1 MRYNIAFKF
10 LAVALCALML
20 LAALAGGFGI
30 LALLE
35 GGLFDKTVAEL
46 REEKI
51 QNSGLGFAGQVA
63 AHYADSRLGLWPEEL
78 EEPDWLYG
86 VWGDYGDWFSGVFNP
101 EKAAYTLKDA
111 EGNVLEQAGA
121 QTLTDPAV
129 FTFPVSGSYKYVL
142 SVEPKQEPEET
153 AGAPEYFPEDGALVY
168 EVTFSFR
175 SELAGDGSIGTS
187 GVGDPIGVLTHNE
200 AGVLFLR
207 MESFVGANLPED
219 SVITSLELL
228 GENGAVL
235 YRAED
240 RAGVG
245 EFVSSDEMTDV
256 FRIGPTAEEGQ
267 TQPAAVETTPDS
279 TIPAETEPEVVTE
292 GTVPSETTVPF
303 ETPVVPVF
311 TEERVRTAEYWD
323 EDAQQTMVVTYR
335 YARMPNYTMELR
347 VAPGGYRYDETYPM
361 LELLQNN
368 RNVLFVAVGA
378 GLLLF
383 AMLAVYLC
391 CAAGRKPGTDVVRAG
406 GLNRVPLDLYAF
418 LVILGV
424 GCIGVVFVEE
434 ADYLLELERTLALS
448 IVGYGGFSCALMIVG
463 FCFAF
468 AAQVKT
474 PEYFWWRNSL
484 CGRVFSLFIL
494 ACRWC
499 WKQWLRVWHW
509 LPKAMRWVWNLAA
522 RIFRACWKLVLW
534 TWNLVMGILG
544 TVWGFVARCGKACGR
559 WIGRMYGML
568 PLVWQWLVAIPLLFF
583 LLLINIGSA
592 SPAGILLRMGI
603 VLLATVYLASAF
615 GTLLAGARR
624 MCDGDLGTK
633 VDDKMLVGCFREFAD
648 SLNGLSDAA
657 LVAAREQLKS
667 ERMRTELITNVSHD
681 IKTPLTSII
690 NYVDLL
696 QYPHTPEQEK
706 EYLAVL
712 SRQSARMKK
721 LIDDLMEMSKA
732 ASGSL
737 PVEITQVDAGE
748 AINQALGEF
757 ADKLAAADLTPV
769 FRQPEEPI
777 LMMADGR
784 LAWRAMSNLLSN
796 AVKYALPGTRLYI
809 DLSRAG
815 SSVMISMKNISRE
828 QLNVSADELMER
840 FVRGDTSRNTEGSG
854 LGLNIAKSLMELQK
868 GQLQLLVDGDLFK
881 ATLIFPGV

>member
-1 MRYNIAFKF
+1 MKNHIAFKF
-10 LAVALCALML
+10 LAVLLASLFLLSAAVSAAGIIA
-20 LAALAGGFGI
+20 LAALDLDSGQTVEQRFEEEMEHRWSSSADDIARRYASLTLGNAPERLVDNWYGRWYNNYPGI
-30 LALLE
+30 QGYRLEDADGNLLE
-35 GGLFDKTVAEL
+35 SEGTPEDGTACTYTVVTEYM
-46 REEKI
+46 
-51 QNSGLGFAGQVA
+51 QVTGAGPE
-63 AHYADSRLGLWPEEL
+63 DSTE
-78 EEPDWLYG
+78 
-86 VWGDYGDWFSGVFNP
+86 
-101 EKAAYTLKDA
+101 A
-111 EGNVLEQAGA
+111 
-121 QTLTDPAV
+121 
-129 FTFPVSGSYKYVL
+129 
-142 SVEPKQEPEET
+142 PEET
-153 AGAPEYFPEDGALVY
+153 LPETSPDGQVRTEETVPTETAAEEDAPDTAPETGTDEATIPPE
-168 EVTFSFR
+168 
-175 SELAGDGSIGTS
+175 
-187 GVGDPIGVLTHNE
+187 E
-200 AGVLFLR
+200 A
-207 MESFVGANLPED
+207 LPEQMD
-219 SVITSLELL
+219 
-228 GENGAVL
+228 
-235 YRAED
+235 D
-240 RAGVG
+240 
-245 EFVSSDEMTDV
+245 
-256 FRIGPTAEEGQ
+256 
-267 TQPAAVETTPDS
+267 AVEATAIT
-279 TIPAETEPEVVTE
+279 ETEPV
-292 GTVPSETTVPF
+292 
-303 ETPVVPVF
+303 
-311 TEERVRTAEYWD
+311 WD
-323 EDAQQTMVVTYR
+323 EADDNIYYYPDDNGERQSLHYTWEQTPEYRVTVYVSR
-335 YARMPNYTMELR
+335 EYADM
-347 VAPGGYRYDETYPM
+347 
-361 LELLQNN
+361 N
-368 RNVLFVAVGA
+368 RNPAWQLVGLVYTWRTQLMV
-378 GLLLF
+378 GLGVSLLVF
-383 AMLAVYLC
+383 ALLAVYLC

-406 GLNRVPLDLYAF
+406 GLNRIPLDLYAF
-418 LVILGV
+418 LVVLGV

-448 IVGYGGFSCALMIVG
+448 IVGYGGYCCALMIVG

-509 LPKAMRWVWNLAA
+509 LPKAVRWVWNLAA

-544 TVWGFVARCGKACGR
+544 TVWGFVARWGKACGR

>member
-1 MRYNIAFKF
+1 MKNHIAFKF
-10 LAVALCALML
+10 LAVLLASLFLLSAAVSAAGIIA
-20 LAALAGGFGI
+20 LAALDLDPGQTVEQRFEEEMEHRWSSSADDIARRYASLTLGNAPERLVDNWYGRWYNNYPGI
-30 LALLE
+30 QGYRLEDADGNLLE
-35 GGLFDKTVAEL
+35 SEGTPEDGTACTYTVVTEYM
-46 REEKI
+46 
-51 QNSGLGFAGQVA
+51 QVTGAGPE
-63 AHYADSRLGLWPEEL
+63 DSTE
-78 EEPDWLYG
+78 
-86 VWGDYGDWFSGVFNP
+86 
-101 EKAAYTLKDA
+101 A
-111 EGNVLEQAGA
+111 
-121 QTLTDPAV
+121 
-129 FTFPVSGSYKYVL
+129 
-142 SVEPKQEPEET
+142 PEET
-153 AGAPEYFPEDGALVY
+153 LPETSPDGQVRTEETVPTETAAEEDAPDTAPETGTDEATIPPEEALPEQMDDAVEATAITETEPVWDEADDNIYYYPDDNGERQALHYTWEQAPEYRVTVYVSREYADMNRNPAWQLVGLVY
-168 EVTFSFR
+168 TWRTQLMVG
-175 SELAGDGSIGTS
+175 LGVSI
-187 GVGDPIGVLTHNE
+187 
-200 AGVLFLR
+200 
-207 MESFVGANLPED
+207 
-219 SVITSLELL
+219 
-228 GENGAVL
+228 
-235 YRAED
+235 
-240 RAGVG
+240 
-245 EFVSSDEMTDV
+245 
-256 FRIGPTAEEGQ
+256 
-267 TQPAAVETTPDS
+267 
-279 TIPAETEPEVVTE
+279 
-292 GTVPSETTVPF
+292 
-303 ETPVVPVF
+303 
-311 TEERVRTAEYWD
+311 
-323 EDAQQTMVVTYR
+323 
-335 YARMPNYTMELR
+335 
-347 VAPGGYRYDETYPM
+347 
-361 LELLQNN
+361 
-368 RNVLFVAVGA
+368 
-378 GLLLF
+378 LLF
-383 AMLAVYLC
+383 ALLAVYLC

-434 ADYLLELERTLALS
+434 ADYLLELERTLALT
-448 IVGYGGFSCALMIVG
+448 IVGYGGYCCALMIVG

-484 CGRVFSLFIL
+484 CGRFFSLFIL

-509 LPKAMRWVWNLAA
+509 LPKAVRWVWNLAA

-544 TVWGFVARCGKACGR
+544 TVWGFVARWGKACGR

-624 MCDGDLGTK
+624 MCDGDMGTK

>member
-1 MRYNIAFKF
+1 MKNHIAFKF
-10 LAVALCALML
+10 LAVLLASLFLLSAAVSAAGIIA
-20 LAALAGGFGI
+20 LAALDLDPGQTVEQRFEEEMEHRWSSSADDIARRYASLTLGNAPERLVDNWYGRWYNNYPGI
-30 LALLE
+30 QGYRLEDADGNLLE
-35 GGLFDKTVAEL
+35 SEGTPEDGTACTYTVVTEYM
-46 REEKI
+46 
-51 QNSGLGFAGQVA
+51 QVTGAGPE
-63 AHYADSRLGLWPEEL
+63 DSTE
-78 EEPDWLYG
+78 
-86 VWGDYGDWFSGVFNP
+86 
-101 EKAAYTLKDA
+101 A
-111 EGNVLEQAGA
+111 
-121 QTLTDPAV
+121 
-129 FTFPVSGSYKYVL
+129 
-142 SVEPKQEPEET
+142 PEET
-153 AGAPEYFPEDGALVY
+153 LPETSPDGQVRTEETVPTETAAEEDAPDTAPETGTDEATIPPEEALPEQMDDAVEATAITETEPVWDEADDNIYYYPDDNGERQALHYTWEQAPEYRVTVYVSREYADMNRNPAWQLVGLVY
-168 EVTFSFR
+168 TWRTQLMVG
-175 SELAGDGSIGTS
+175 L
-187 GVGDPIGVLTHNE
+187 GV
-200 AGVLFLR
+200 
-207 MESFVGANLPED
+207 
-219 SVITSLELL
+219 SLL
-228 GENGAVL
+228 
-235 YRAED
+235 
-240 RAGVG
+240 
-245 EFVSSDEMTDV
+245 V
-256 FRIGPTAEEGQ
+256 FA
-267 TQPAAVETTPDS
+267 
-279 TIPAETEPEVVTE
+279 
-292 GTVPSETTVPF
+292 
-303 ETPVVPVF
+303 
-311 TEERVRTAEYWD
+311 
-323 EDAQQTMVVTYR
+323 
-335 YARMPNYTMELR
+335 L
-347 VAPGGYRYDETYPM
+347 
-361 LELLQNN
+361 
-368 RNVLFVAVGA
+368 
-378 GLLLF
+378 
-383 AMLAVYLC
+383 LAVYLC

-418 LVILGV
+418 LVVLGV

-434 ADYLLELERTLALS
+434 ADYLLELERTLALT
-448 IVGYGGFSCALMIVG
+448 IVGYGGYCCALMIVG

-484 CGRVFSLFIL
+484 CGRFFSLFIL

-509 LPKAMRWVWNLAA
+509 LPKAVRWVWNLAA

-544 TVWGFVARCGKACGR
+544 TVWGFVARWGKACGR

-615 GTLLAGARR
+615 GTLLAGVRR

>member
-1 MRYNIAFKF
+1 MEHRWSSSADDIARRYASLTLGNAPER
-10 LAVALCALML
+10 LVDNWY
-20 LAALAGGFGI
+20 GRWYNNYPGI
-30 LALLE
+30 QGYRLEDADGNLLE
-35 GGLFDKTVAEL
+35 SEGTPEDGTACTYTVVTEYM
-46 REEKI
+46 
-51 QNSGLGFAGQVA
+51 QVTGAGPE
-63 AHYADSRLGLWPEEL
+63 DSTE
-78 EEPDWLYG
+78 
-86 VWGDYGDWFSGVFNP
+86 
-101 EKAAYTLKDA
+101 A
-111 EGNVLEQAGA
+111 
-121 QTLTDPAV
+121 
-129 FTFPVSGSYKYVL
+129 
-142 SVEPKQEPEET
+142 PEET
-153 AGAPEYFPEDGALVY
+153 LPETSPDGQVRTEETVPTETAAEEDAPDTAPETGTDEATIPPEEALPEQMDDAVEATAITETEPVWDEGDDNIYYYPDDNGERQALHYTWEQAPEYRVTVYVSREYADMNRNPAWQLVGLVY
-168 EVTFSFR
+168 TWRTQLMVG
-175 SELAGDGSIGTS
+175 L
-187 GVGDPIGVLTHNE
+187 GV
-200 AGVLFLR
+200 
-207 MESFVGANLPED
+207 
-219 SVITSLELL
+219 SLL
-228 GENGAVL
+228 
-235 YRAED
+235 
-240 RAGVG
+240 
-245 EFVSSDEMTDV
+245 V
-256 FRIGPTAEEGQ
+256 FA
-267 TQPAAVETTPDS
+267 
-279 TIPAETEPEVVTE
+279 
-292 GTVPSETTVPF
+292 
-303 ETPVVPVF
+303 
-311 TEERVRTAEYWD
+311 
-323 EDAQQTMVVTYR
+323 
-335 YARMPNYTMELR
+335 L
-347 VAPGGYRYDETYPM
+347 
-361 LELLQNN
+361 
-368 RNVLFVAVGA
+368 
-378 GLLLF
+378 
-383 AMLAVYLC
+383 LAVYLC

-406 GLNRVPLDLYAF
+406 GLNRIPLDLYAF
-418 LVILGV
+418 LVVLGV

-434 ADYLLELERTLALS
+434 ADYLLELERTLALT
-448 IVGYGGFSCALMIVG
+448 IVGYGGYCCALMIVG

-484 CGRVFSLFIL
+484 CGRFFSLFIL

-509 LPKAMRWVWNLAA
+509 LPKAVRWVWNLAA

-544 TVWGFVARCGKACGR
+544 TVWGFVARWGKACGR

-624 MCDGDLGTK
+624 MCDGDMGTK

>member
-1 MRYNIAFKF
+1 MKNHIAFKF
-10 LAVALCALML
+10 LAVLLASLLLLGAAVSAAGIIA
-20 LAALAGGFGI
+20 LAALDLDPGQTVEQRFEEEMEHRWCSSADDIARRYASLTLGHAPEQLVDNWFGRWYSNYSGIQGYRLEDAGGN
-30 LALLE
+30 LLE
-35 GGLFDKTVAEL
+35 SGGTSEDGTAYTYTVVAEYM
-46 REEKI
+46 
-51 QNSGLGFAGQVA
+51 QVTGAGPE
-63 AHYADSRLGLWPEEL
+63 DSTEAPDETLPE
-78 EEPDWLYG
+78 
-86 VWGDYGDWFSGVFNP
+86 
-101 EKAAYTLKDA
+101 
-111 EGNVLEQAGA
+111 
-121 QTLTDPAV
+121 
-129 FTFPVSGSYKYVL
+129 TFPDGQIRTEETVPNETAAEEYAQDTVP
-142 SVEPKQEPEET
+142 ETDTDEATIRPEET
-153 AGAPEYFPEDGALVY
+153 LPGQLDDAVEATAITEPETEPVWDEADDNIYYYPDDNGERQALHYTWKQAPEYRVTVYVSREYADMNRNPAWQLMGLVY
-168 EVTFSFR
+168 TWRTQLMVG
-175 SELAGDGSIGTS
+175 L
-187 GVGDPIGVLTHNE
+187 GV
-200 AGVLFLR
+200 
-207 MESFVGANLPED
+207 
-219 SVITSLELL
+219 SLL
-228 GENGAVL
+228 
-235 YRAED
+235 
-240 RAGVG
+240 
-245 EFVSSDEMTDV
+245 
-256 FRIGPTAEEGQ
+256 I
-267 TQPAAVETTPDS
+267 
-279 TIPAETEPEVVTE
+279 
-292 GTVPSETTVPF
+292 
-303 ETPVVPVF
+303 
-311 TEERVRTAEYWD
+311 
-323 EDAQQTMVVTYR
+323 
-335 YARMPNYTMELR
+335 
-347 VAPGGYRYDETYPM
+347 
-361 LELLQNN
+361 
-368 RNVLFVAVGA
+368 
-378 GLLLF
+378 F
-383 AMLAVYLC
+383 ALLAVYLC

-406 GLNRVPLDLYAF
+406 GLNRIPLDLYAF
-418 LVILGV
+418 LAVLGV
-424 GCIGVVFVEE
+424 GCIGVVFVEA
-434 ADYLLELERTLALS
+434 ADDLLRLERTLALS
-448 IVGYGGFSCALMIVG
+448 IVGYGGFSCALLIVG

-484 CGRVFSLFIL
+484 CGRFFSLFIL

-509 LPKAMRWVWNLAA
+509 LPKAVRWVWNLAA

-534 TWNLVMGILG
+534 TWNLIKQVLG
-544 TVWGFVARCGKACGR
+544 KVWDFITRWAKALGR
-559 WIGRMYGML
+559 SLSRMYSML

-603 VLLATVYLASAF
+603 VLLATVYLASSF

-815 SSVMISMKNISRE
+815 SNVMISMKNISRE

>member
-1 MRYNIAFKF
+1 MKNHIAFKF
-10 LAVALCALML
+10 LAVLLASLFLLSAAVSAAGIIA
-20 LAALAGGFGI
+20 LAALDLDPGQTVEQRFEEEMEHRWSSSADDIARRYASLTLGNAPERLVDNWYGRWYNNYPGI
-30 LALLE
+30 QGYRLEDADGNLLE
-35 GGLFDKTVAEL
+35 SEGTPEDGTACTYTVVTEYM
-46 REEKI
+46 
-51 QNSGLGFAGQVA
+51 QVTGAGPE
-63 AHYADSRLGLWPEEL
+63 DSTE
-78 EEPDWLYG
+78 
-86 VWGDYGDWFSGVFNP
+86 
-101 EKAAYTLKDA
+101 A
-111 EGNVLEQAGA
+111 
-121 QTLTDPAV
+121 
-129 FTFPVSGSYKYVL
+129 
-142 SVEPKQEPEET
+142 PEET
-153 AGAPEYFPEDGALVY
+153 
-168 EVTFSFR
+168 
-175 SELAGDGSIGTS
+175 
-187 GVGDPIGVLTHNE
+187 
-200 AGVLFLR
+200 
-207 MESFVGANLPED
+207 LPE
-219 SVITSLELL
+219 TSPDGQARTE
-228 GENGAVL
+228 ETV
-235 YRAED
+235 
-240 RAGVG
+240 
-245 EFVSSDEMTDV
+245 
-256 FRIGPTAEEGQ
+256 PT
-267 TQPAAVETTPDS
+267 ETA
-279 TIPAETEPEVVTE
+279 AETEAAEITYPEEETVSGQTE
-292 GTVPSETTVPF
+292 NAVEATVIPELET
-303 ETPVVPVF
+303 EPV
-311 TEERVRTAEYWD
+311 WD
-323 EDAQQTMVVTYR
+323 EADDNIYYYPDDNGERQALHYTWEQTPEYRVTVFVSPE
-335 YARMPNYTMELR
+335 YAEM
-347 VAPGGYRYDETYPM
+347 
-361 LELLQNN
+361 N
-368 RNVLFVAVGA
+368 RNPVWQLMGLVYTWRTQLMVGL
-378 GLLLF
+378 GVSILLF
-383 AMLAVYLC
+383 ALLAVYLC

-434 ADYLLELERTLALS
+434 ADYLLELERTLALT
-448 IVGYGGFSCALMIVG
+448 IVGYGGYCCALMIVG

-509 LPKAMRWVWNLAA
+509 LPKAVRWVWNLAA

-544 TVWGFVARCGKACGR
+544 TVWGFVARWGKACGR

>member
-1 MRYNIAFKF
+1 MKNHIAFKF
-10 LAVALCALML
+10 LAVL
-20 LAALAGGFGI
+20 LASLFLLSAAVSAAGIIALTAMDLDPGQTVEQRFEEEMERRWSSSADDIARRYASLTLGHAPEQLVDNWFGRWYSNYSGI
-30 LALLE
+30 QGYRLEDADGNLLE
-35 GGLFDKTVAEL
+35 SEGT
-46 REEKI
+46 
-51 QNSGLGFAGQVA
+51 
-63 AHYADSRLGLWPEEL
+63 PE
-78 EEPDWLYG
+78 DG
-86 VWGDYGDWFSGVFNP
+86 T
-101 EKAAYTLKDA
+101 AYTYTVVTA
-111 EGNVLEQAGA
+111 YMQVTGAG
-121 QTLTDPAV
+121 
-129 FTFPVSGSYKYVL
+129 
-142 SVEPKQEPEET
+142 
-153 AGAPEYFPEDGALVY
+153 PEDGAEAPDETLP
-168 EVTFSFR
+168 ETFPDGQVRTEETVPTETAAETGDADAGAETDTDEATIR
-175 SELAGDGSIGTS
+175 SEET
-187 GVGDPIGVLTHNE
+187 
-200 AGVLFLR
+200 
-207 MESFVGANLPED
+207 MPEQMD
-219 SVITSLELL
+219 
-228 GENGAVL
+228 
-235 YRAED
+235 D
-240 RAGVG
+240 
-245 EFVSSDEMTDV
+245 
-256 FRIGPTAEEGQ
+256 
-267 TQPAAVETTPDS
+267 AVEATA
-279 TIPAETEPEVVTE
+279 ITEPEPE
-292 GTVPSETTVPF
+292 
-303 ETPVVPVF
+303 
-311 TEERVRTAEYWD
+311 WD
-323 EDAQQTMVVTYR
+323 EADDNIYYYPDDNGERQALHYTWEQTPEYRVTVYVSR
-335 YARMPNYTMELR
+335 EYADM
-347 VAPGGYRYDETYPM
+347 
-361 LELLQNN
+361 N
-368 RNVLFVAVGA
+368 RNPVWQLMGLVYTWRTQLMVGL
-378 GLLLF
+378 GVSLLVF
-383 AMLAVYLC
+383 ALLAVYLC

-406 GLNRVPLDLYAF
+406 GLNRMPLDLYAF
-418 LVILGV
+418 LVVLGV
-424 GCIGVVFVEE
+424 GCIGVVFAE
-434 ADYLLELERTLALS
+434 AADDLLRLERTLALS

-509 LPKAMRWVWNLAA
+509 LPKAVRWVWNLAA

-534 TWNLVMGILG
+534 TWNLIKQVLG
-544 TVWGFVARCGKACGR
+544 KVWDFITRWAKALGR
-559 WIGRMYGML
+559 SLSRMYSML

-603 VLLATVYLASAF
+603 VLLATVYLASSF

-648 SLNGLSDAA
+648 SLNGLSDVAV
-657 LVAAREQLKS
+657 VAAREQLKS

-712 SRQSARMKK
+712 SRQSARLKK

-815 SSVMISMKNISRE
+815 NSVMISMKNISRE

>member
-1 MRYNIAFKF
+1 MKNHIAFKF
-10 LAVALCALML
+10 LAVLLASLFLLSAAVSAAGIIA
-20 LAALAGGFGI
+20 LAALDLDPGQTVEQRFEEEMEHRWSSSADDIARRYASLTLGNAPERLVDNWYGRWYNNYPGI
-30 LALLE
+30 QGYRLEDADGNLLE
-35 GGLFDKTVAEL
+35 SEGTPEDGTACTYTVVTEYM
-46 REEKI
+46 
-51 QNSGLGFAGQVA
+51 QVTGAGPE
-63 AHYADSRLGLWPEEL
+63 DSTE
-78 EEPDWLYG
+78 
-86 VWGDYGDWFSGVFNP
+86 
-101 EKAAYTLKDA
+101 A
-111 EGNVLEQAGA
+111 
-121 QTLTDPAV
+121 
-129 FTFPVSGSYKYVL
+129 
-142 SVEPKQEPEET
+142 PEET
-153 AGAPEYFPEDGALVY
+153 LPETSPDGQVRTEETVPTETAAEEDAPDTAPETGTDEATIPPEEALPEQMDDAVEATAITETEPVWDEADDNIYYYPDDNGERQALHYTWEQAPEYRVTVYVSREYADMNRNPAWQLVGLVY
-168 EVTFSFR
+168 TWRTQLMVG
-175 SELAGDGSIGTS
+175 L
-187 GVGDPIGVLTHNE
+187 GV
-200 AGVLFLR
+200 
-207 MESFVGANLPED
+207 
-219 SVITSLELL
+219 SLL
-228 GENGAVL
+228 
-235 YRAED
+235 
-240 RAGVG
+240 
-245 EFVSSDEMTDV
+245 V
-256 FRIGPTAEEGQ
+256 FA
-267 TQPAAVETTPDS
+267 
-279 TIPAETEPEVVTE
+279 
-292 GTVPSETTVPF
+292 
-303 ETPVVPVF
+303 
-311 TEERVRTAEYWD
+311 
-323 EDAQQTMVVTYR
+323 
-335 YARMPNYTMELR
+335 L
-347 VAPGGYRYDETYPM
+347 
-361 LELLQNN
+361 
-368 RNVLFVAVGA
+368 
-378 GLLLF
+378 
-383 AMLAVYLC
+383 LAVYLC

-406 GLNRVPLDLYAF
+406 GLNRIPLDLYAF
-418 LVILGV
+418 LVVLGV

-434 ADYLLELERTLALS
+434 ADYLLELERTLALT
-448 IVGYGGFSCALMIVG
+448 IVGYGGYCCALMIVG

-484 CGRVFSLFIL
+484 CGRFFSLFIL

-509 LPKAMRWVWNLAA
+509 LPKAVRWVWNLAA

-544 TVWGFVARCGKACGR
+544 TVWGFVARWGKACGR

-615 GTLLAGARR
+615 GTLLAGVRR

-868 GQLQLLVDGDLFK
+868 GQLQLLMDGDLFK

>member
-1 MRYNIAFKF
+1 MKNHIAFKF
-10 LAVALCALML
+10 LAVLLASLFLLSAAVSAAGVIA
-20 LAALAGGFGI
+20 LAALDLDPGQTVEQRFEEEMEHRWSSSADDIARRYASLTLGNAPERLVDNWYGRWYNNYPGI
-30 LALLE
+30 QGYRLEDADGNLLE
-35 GGLFDKTVAEL
+35 SEGTPEDGTACTYTVVTEYM
-46 REEKI
+46 
-51 QNSGLGFAGQVA
+51 QVTGAGPE
-63 AHYADSRLGLWPEEL
+63 DSTE
-78 EEPDWLYG
+78 
-86 VWGDYGDWFSGVFNP
+86 
-101 EKAAYTLKDA
+101 A
-111 EGNVLEQAGA
+111 
-121 QTLTDPAV
+121 
-129 FTFPVSGSYKYVL
+129 
-142 SVEPKQEPEET
+142 PEET
-153 AGAPEYFPEDGALVY
+153 LPETSPDGQVRTEETVPTETAAEEDAPDTAPETGTDEATIPPEEALPEQMDDAVEATAITETEPVWDEGDDNIYYYPDDNGERQALHYTWEQAPEYRVTVYVSREYADMNRNPAWQLVGLVY
-168 EVTFSFR
+168 TWRTQLMVG
-175 SELAGDGSIGTS
+175 L
-187 GVGDPIGVLTHNE
+187 GV
-200 AGVLFLR
+200 
-207 MESFVGANLPED
+207 
-219 SVITSLELL
+219 SLL
-228 GENGAVL
+228 
-235 YRAED
+235 
-240 RAGVG
+240 
-245 EFVSSDEMTDV
+245 V
-256 FRIGPTAEEGQ
+256 FA
-267 TQPAAVETTPDS
+267 
-279 TIPAETEPEVVTE
+279 
-292 GTVPSETTVPF
+292 
-303 ETPVVPVF
+303 
-311 TEERVRTAEYWD
+311 
-323 EDAQQTMVVTYR
+323 
-335 YARMPNYTMELR
+335 L
-347 VAPGGYRYDETYPM
+347 
-361 LELLQNN
+361 
-368 RNVLFVAVGA
+368 
-378 GLLLF
+378 
-383 AMLAVYLC
+383 LAVYLC

-434 ADYLLELERTLALS
+434 ADYLLELERTLALT
-448 IVGYGGFSCALMIVG
+448 IVGYGGYCCALMIVG

-509 LPKAMRWVWNLAA
+509 LPKAVRWVWNLAA

-534 TWNLVMGILG
+534 TWNLIKQVLG
-544 TVWGFVARCGKACGR
+544 KVWDFIARWAKALGR
-559 WIGRMYGML
+559 SLSRMYSML

-603 VLLATVYLASAF
+603 VLLATVYLASSF

>member
-1 MRYNIAFKF
+1 MKNHIAFKF
-10 LAVALCALML
+10 LAVLLASLFLLSAAVSAAGIIA
-20 LAALAGGFGI
+20 LAALDLDPGQTVEQRFEEEMEHRWSSSADDIARRYASLTLGNAPERLVDNWYGRWYNNYPGI
-30 LALLE
+30 QGYRLEDADGNLLE
-35 GGLFDKTVAEL
+35 SEGTPEDGTACTYTVVTEYM
-46 REEKI
+46 
-51 QNSGLGFAGQVA
+51 QVTGAGPE
-63 AHYADSRLGLWPEEL
+63 DSTE
-78 EEPDWLYG
+78 
-86 VWGDYGDWFSGVFNP
+86 
-101 EKAAYTLKDA
+101 A
-111 EGNVLEQAGA
+111 
-121 QTLTDPAV
+121 
-129 FTFPVSGSYKYVL
+129 
-142 SVEPKQEPEET
+142 PEET
-153 AGAPEYFPEDGALVY
+153 LPETSPDGQVRTEETVPTETAAEEDAPDTAPETGTDEATIPPEEALPEQMDDAVEATAITETEPVWDEGDDNIYYYPDDNGERQALHYTWEQAPEYRVTVYVSREYADMNRNPAWQLVGLVY
-168 EVTFSFR
+168 TWRTQLMVG
-175 SELAGDGSIGTS
+175 L
-187 GVGDPIGVLTHNE
+187 GV
-200 AGVLFLR
+200 
-207 MESFVGANLPED
+207 
-219 SVITSLELL
+219 SLL
-228 GENGAVL
+228 
-235 YRAED
+235 
-240 RAGVG
+240 
-245 EFVSSDEMTDV
+245 V
-256 FRIGPTAEEGQ
+256 FA
-267 TQPAAVETTPDS
+267 
-279 TIPAETEPEVVTE
+279 
-292 GTVPSETTVPF
+292 
-303 ETPVVPVF
+303 
-311 TEERVRTAEYWD
+311 
-323 EDAQQTMVVTYR
+323 
-335 YARMPNYTMELR
+335 L
-347 VAPGGYRYDETYPM
+347 
-361 LELLQNN
+361 
-368 RNVLFVAVGA
+368 
-378 GLLLF
+378 
-383 AMLAVYLC
+383 LAVYLC

-406 GLNRVPLDLYAF
+406 GLNRIPLDLYAF
-418 LVILGV
+418 LVVLGV

-434 ADYLLELERTLALS
+434 ADYLLELERTLALT
-448 IVGYGGFSCALMIVG
+448 IVGYGGYCCALMIVG

-509 LPKAMRWVWNLAA
+509 LPKAVRWVWNLAA

-544 TVWGFVARCGKACGR
+544 TVWGFVARWGKACGR

-624 MCDGDLGTK
+624 MCDGDMGTK

>member
-1 MRYNIAFKF
+1 MKNHIAFKF
-10 LAVALCALML
+10 LAVLLASLFLLSAAVSAAGIIA
-20 LAALAGGFGI
+20 LAALDLDPGQTVEQRFEEEMEHRWSSSADDIARRYASLTLGNAPERLVDNWYGRWYNNYPGI
-30 LALLE
+30 QGYRLEDADGNLLE
-35 GGLFDKTVAEL
+35 SEGTPEDGTACTYTVVTEYM
-46 REEKI
+46 
-51 QNSGLGFAGQVA
+51 QVTGAGPE
-63 AHYADSRLGLWPEEL
+63 DSTE
-78 EEPDWLYG
+78 
-86 VWGDYGDWFSGVFNP
+86 
-101 EKAAYTLKDA
+101 A
-111 EGNVLEQAGA
+111 
-121 QTLTDPAV
+121 
-129 FTFPVSGSYKYVL
+129 
-142 SVEPKQEPEET
+142 PEET
-153 AGAPEYFPEDGALVY
+153 LPETSPDGQVRTEETVPTETAAEEDAPDTAPETGTDEATIPPEEALPEQMDDAVEATAITETEPVWDEADDNIYYYPDDNGERQALHYTWEQAPEYRVTVYVSREYADMNRNPAWQLVGLVY
-168 EVTFSFR
+168 TWRTQLMVG
-175 SELAGDGSIGTS
+175 LGVSI
-187 GVGDPIGVLTHNE
+187 
-200 AGVLFLR
+200 
-207 MESFVGANLPED
+207 
-219 SVITSLELL
+219 
-228 GENGAVL
+228 
-235 YRAED
+235 
-240 RAGVG
+240 
-245 EFVSSDEMTDV
+245 
-256 FRIGPTAEEGQ
+256 
-267 TQPAAVETTPDS
+267 
-279 TIPAETEPEVVTE
+279 
-292 GTVPSETTVPF
+292 
-303 ETPVVPVF
+303 
-311 TEERVRTAEYWD
+311 
-323 EDAQQTMVVTYR
+323 
-335 YARMPNYTMELR
+335 
-347 VAPGGYRYDETYPM
+347 
-361 LELLQNN
+361 
-368 RNVLFVAVGA
+368 
-378 GLLLF
+378 LLF
-383 AMLAVYLC
+383 ALLAVYLC

-418 LVILGV
+418 LVVLGV

-434 ADYLLELERTLALS
+434 ADYLLELERTLALT
-448 IVGYGGFSCALMIVG
+448 IVGYGGYCCALMIVG

-509 LPKAMRWVWNLAA
+509 LPKAVRWVWNLAA

-544 TVWGFVARCGKACGR
+544 TVWGFVARWGKACGR

-624 MCDGDLGTK
+624 MCDGDMGTK

>member
-1 MRYNIAFKF
+1 MKNHIAFKF
-10 LAVALCALML
+10 LAVLLASLFLLSAAVSAAGIIA
-20 LAALAGGFGI
+20 LAALDLDPGQTVEQRFEEEMEHRWSSSADDIARRYASLTLGNAPERLVDNWYGRWYNNYPGI
-30 LALLE
+30 QGYRLEDADGNLLE
-35 GGLFDKTVAEL
+35 SEGTPEDGTACTYTVVTEYM
-46 REEKI
+46 
-51 QNSGLGFAGQVA
+51 QVTGAGPE
-63 AHYADSRLGLWPEEL
+63 DSTE
-78 EEPDWLYG
+78 
-86 VWGDYGDWFSGVFNP
+86 
-101 EKAAYTLKDA
+101 A
-111 EGNVLEQAGA
+111 
-121 QTLTDPAV
+121 
-129 FTFPVSGSYKYVL
+129 
-142 SVEPKQEPEET
+142 PEET
-153 AGAPEYFPEDGALVY
+153 LPETSPDGQVRTEETVPTETAAEEDAPDTAPETGTDEATIPPEEALPEQMDDAVEATAITETEPVWDEGDDNIYYYPDDNGERQALHYTWEQAPEYRVTVYVSREYADMNRNPAWQLVGLVY
-168 EVTFSFR
+168 TWRTQLMVG
-175 SELAGDGSIGTS
+175 L
-187 GVGDPIGVLTHNE
+187 GV
-200 AGVLFLR
+200 
-207 MESFVGANLPED
+207 
-219 SVITSLELL
+219 SLL
-228 GENGAVL
+228 
-235 YRAED
+235 
-240 RAGVG
+240 
-245 EFVSSDEMTDV
+245 V
-256 FRIGPTAEEGQ
+256 FA
-267 TQPAAVETTPDS
+267 
-279 TIPAETEPEVVTE
+279 
-292 GTVPSETTVPF
+292 
-303 ETPVVPVF
+303 
-311 TEERVRTAEYWD
+311 
-323 EDAQQTMVVTYR
+323 
-335 YARMPNYTMELR
+335 L
-347 VAPGGYRYDETYPM
+347 
-361 LELLQNN
+361 
-368 RNVLFVAVGA
+368 
-378 GLLLF
+378 
-383 AMLAVYLC
+383 LAVYLC

-406 GLNRVPLDLYAF
+406 GLNRIPLDLYAF
-418 LVILGV
+418 LVVLGV

-434 ADYLLELERTLALS
+434 ADYLLELERTLALT
-448 IVGYGGFSCALMIVG
+448 IVGYGGYCCALMIVG

-509 LPKAMRWVWNLAA
+509 LPKAVRWVWNLAA

-534 TWNLVMGILG
+534 TWNLVMGIMG
-544 TVWGFVARCGKACGR
+544 TVWGFVARWGKACGR

>member
-1 MRYNIAFKF
+1 MKNHIAFKF
-10 LAVALCALML
+10 LAVLLASLFLLSAAVSAAGIIA
-20 LAALAGGFGI
+20 LAALDLDPGQTVEQRFEEEMEHRWSSSADDIARRYASLTLGNAPERLVDNWYGRWYNNYPGI
-30 LALLE
+30 QGYRLEDADGNLLE
-35 GGLFDKTVAEL
+35 SEGTPEDGTACTYTVVTEYM
-46 REEKI
+46 
-51 QNSGLGFAGQVA
+51 QVTGAGPE
-63 AHYADSRLGLWPEEL
+63 DSTE
-78 EEPDWLYG
+78 
-86 VWGDYGDWFSGVFNP
+86 
-101 EKAAYTLKDA
+101 A
-111 EGNVLEQAGA
+111 
-121 QTLTDPAV
+121 
-129 FTFPVSGSYKYVL
+129 
-142 SVEPKQEPEET
+142 PEET
-153 AGAPEYFPEDGALVY
+153 LPETSPDGQVRTEETVPTETAAEEDAPDTAPETGTDEATIPPEEALPEQMDDAVEATAITETEPVWDEGDDNIYYYPDDNGERQALHYTWEQAPEYRVTVYVSREYADMNRNPAWQLVGLVY
-168 EVTFSFR
+168 TWRTQLMVG
-175 SELAGDGSIGTS
+175 L
-187 GVGDPIGVLTHNE
+187 GV
-200 AGVLFLR
+200 
-207 MESFVGANLPED
+207 
-219 SVITSLELL
+219 SLL
-228 GENGAVL
+228 
-235 YRAED
+235 
-240 RAGVG
+240 
-245 EFVSSDEMTDV
+245 V
-256 FRIGPTAEEGQ
+256 FA
-267 TQPAAVETTPDS
+267 
-279 TIPAETEPEVVTE
+279 
-292 GTVPSETTVPF
+292 
-303 ETPVVPVF
+303 
-311 TEERVRTAEYWD
+311 
-323 EDAQQTMVVTYR
+323 
-335 YARMPNYTMELR
+335 L
-347 VAPGGYRYDETYPM
+347 
-361 LELLQNN
+361 
-368 RNVLFVAVGA
+368 
-378 GLLLF
+378 
-383 AMLAVYLC
+383 LAVYLC

-406 GLNRVPLDLYAF
+406 GLNRIPLDLYAF
-418 LVILGV
+418 LVVLGV

-434 ADYLLELERTLALS
+434 ADYLLELERTLALT
-448 IVGYGGFSCALMIVG
+448 IVGYGGYCCALMIVG

-484 CGRVFSLFIL
+484 CGRFFSLFIL

-509 LPKAMRWVWNLAA
+509 LPKAVRWVWNLAA

-544 TVWGFVARCGKACGR
+544 TVWGFVARWGKACGR

-615 GTLLAGARR
+615 GTLLAGVRR

-757 ADKLAAADLTPV
+757 SDKLAAADLTPV

>member
-1 MRYNIAFKF
+1 MKNHIAFKF
-10 LAVALCALML
+10 LAVL
-20 LAALAGGFGI
+20 LASLFLLSAAVSAAGIIALTAMDLDPGQTVEQRFEEEMERRWSSSADDIARRYASLTLGHAPEQLVDNWFGRWYSNYSGI
-30 LALLE
+30 QGYRLEDADGNLLE
-35 GGLFDKTVAEL
+35 SEGT
-46 REEKI
+46 
-51 QNSGLGFAGQVA
+51 
-63 AHYADSRLGLWPEEL
+63 PE
-78 EEPDWLYG
+78 DG
-86 VWGDYGDWFSGVFNP
+86 T
-101 EKAAYTLKDA
+101 AYTYTVVTA
-111 EGNVLEQAGA
+111 YMQVTGAG
-121 QTLTDPAV
+121 
-129 FTFPVSGSYKYVL
+129 
-142 SVEPKQEPEET
+142 
-153 AGAPEYFPEDGALVY
+153 PEDGAEAPDETLPETFPDGQVRTEETVPTETAAETGDADAGAETDTDEATIRSEETVSGQTENAVEATLLPELETGPVWDEADDNIYYYPDDNGERQALHYTWEQTPEYQVTVYVSREYADMNRNPVWQLMGLVY
-168 EVTFSFR
+168 TWRTQLMVG
-175 SELAGDGSIGTS
+175 L
-187 GVGDPIGVLTHNE
+187 GV
-200 AGVLFLR
+200 
-207 MESFVGANLPED
+207 
-219 SVITSLELL
+219 SLL
-228 GENGAVL
+228 
-235 YRAED
+235 
-240 RAGVG
+240 
-245 EFVSSDEMTDV
+245 V
-256 FRIGPTAEEGQ
+256 FA
-267 TQPAAVETTPDS
+267 
-279 TIPAETEPEVVTE
+279 
-292 GTVPSETTVPF
+292 
-303 ETPVVPVF
+303 
-311 TEERVRTAEYWD
+311 
-323 EDAQQTMVVTYR
+323 
-335 YARMPNYTMELR
+335 L
-347 VAPGGYRYDETYPM
+347 
-361 LELLQNN
+361 
-368 RNVLFVAVGA
+368 
-378 GLLLF
+378 
-383 AMLAVYLC
+383 LAVYLC

-406 GLNRVPLDLYAF
+406 GLNRIPLDLYAF
-418 LVILGV
+418 LVVLGV

-434 ADYLLELERTLALS
+434 ADYLLELERTLALT
-448 IVGYGGFSCALMIVG
+448 IVGYGGYCCALMIVG

-509 LPKAMRWVWNLAA
+509 LPKAVRWVWNLAA

-534 TWNLVMGILG
+534 TWNLIKQVLG
-544 TVWGFVARCGKACGR
+544 KVWDFITRWAKALGR
-559 WIGRMYGML
+559 SLSRMYSML

-633 VDDKMLVGCFREFAD
+633 VDDKMLVGCFREFAE

-815 SSVMISMKNISRE
+815 NSVMISMKNISRE

>member
-1 MRYNIAFKF
+1 MKNHIAFKF
-10 LAVALCALML
+10 LAVLLASLFLLSAAVSAAGIIA
-20 LAALAGGFGI
+20 LAALDLDPGQTVEQRFEEEMEHRWSSSADNIARRYASLTLGNAPERLVDNWYGRWYNNYPGI
-30 LALLE
+30 QGYRLEDADGNLLE
-35 GGLFDKTVAEL
+35 SEGTPEDGTACTYTVVTEYM
-46 REEKI
+46 
-51 QNSGLGFAGQVA
+51 QVTGAGPE
-63 AHYADSRLGLWPEEL
+63 DSTE
-78 EEPDWLYG
+78 
-86 VWGDYGDWFSGVFNP
+86 
-101 EKAAYTLKDA
+101 A
-111 EGNVLEQAGA
+111 
-121 QTLTDPAV
+121 
-129 FTFPVSGSYKYVL
+129 
-142 SVEPKQEPEET
+142 PEET
-153 AGAPEYFPEDGALVY
+153 LPETSPDGQVRTEETVPTETAAEEDAPDTAPETGTDEATIPPEEALPEQMDDAVEATAITETEPVWDEGDDNIYYYPDDNGERQALHYTWEQAPEYRVTVYVSREYADMNRNPAWQLVGLVY
-168 EVTFSFR
+168 TWRTQLMVG
-175 SELAGDGSIGTS
+175 L
-187 GVGDPIGVLTHNE
+187 GV
-200 AGVLFLR
+200 
-207 MESFVGANLPED
+207 
-219 SVITSLELL
+219 SLL
-228 GENGAVL
+228 
-235 YRAED
+235 
-240 RAGVG
+240 
-245 EFVSSDEMTDV
+245 V
-256 FRIGPTAEEGQ
+256 FA
-267 TQPAAVETTPDS
+267 
-279 TIPAETEPEVVTE
+279 
-292 GTVPSETTVPF
+292 
-303 ETPVVPVF
+303 
-311 TEERVRTAEYWD
+311 
-323 EDAQQTMVVTYR
+323 
-335 YARMPNYTMELR
+335 L
-347 VAPGGYRYDETYPM
+347 
-361 LELLQNN
+361 
-368 RNVLFVAVGA
+368 
-378 GLLLF
+378 
-383 AMLAVYLC
+383 LAVYLC

-406 GLNRVPLDLYAF
+406 GLNRIPLDLYAF
-418 LVILGV
+418 LVVLGV

-434 ADYLLELERTLALS
+434 ADYLLELERTLALT
-448 IVGYGGFSCALMIVG
+448 IVGYGGYCCALMIVG

-484 CGRVFSLFIL
+484 CGRFFSLFIL

-509 LPKAMRWVWNLAA
+509 LPKAVRWVWNLAA

-544 TVWGFVARCGKACGR
+544 TVWGFVARWGKACGR

-624 MCDGDLGTK
+624 MCDGDMGTK

>member
-1 MRYNIAFKF
+1 MKNHIAFKF
-10 LAVALCALML
+10 LAVLLASLFLLSAAVSAAGIIA
-20 LAALAGGFGI
+20 LAALDLDSGQTVEQRFEEEMEHRWSSSADDIARRYASLTLGNAPERLVDNWYGRWYNNYPGI
-30 LALLE
+30 QGYRLEDADGNLLE
-35 GGLFDKTVAEL
+35 SEGTPEDGTACTYTVVTEYM
-46 REEKI
+46 
-51 QNSGLGFAGQVA
+51 QVTGAGPE
-63 AHYADSRLGLWPEEL
+63 DSTE
-78 EEPDWLYG
+78 
-86 VWGDYGDWFSGVFNP
+86 
-101 EKAAYTLKDA
+101 A
-111 EGNVLEQAGA
+111 
-121 QTLTDPAV
+121 
-129 FTFPVSGSYKYVL
+129 
-142 SVEPKQEPEET
+142 PEET
-153 AGAPEYFPEDGALVY
+153 LPETSPDGQARTEETVPTETAAEEDAPDTAPETGTDEATIPPEEALPEQMDDAVEATAITETEPVWDEADDNIYYYPDDNGERQALHYTWEQAPEYRVTVYVSREYADMNRNPAWQLVGLVY
-168 EVTFSFR
+168 TWRTQLMVG
-175 SELAGDGSIGTS
+175 L
-187 GVGDPIGVLTHNE
+187 GV
-200 AGVLFLR
+200 
-207 MESFVGANLPED
+207 
-219 SVITSLELL
+219 SLL
-228 GENGAVL
+228 
-235 YRAED
+235 
-240 RAGVG
+240 
-245 EFVSSDEMTDV
+245 V
-256 FRIGPTAEEGQ
+256 FA
-267 TQPAAVETTPDS
+267 
-279 TIPAETEPEVVTE
+279 
-292 GTVPSETTVPF
+292 
-303 ETPVVPVF
+303 
-311 TEERVRTAEYWD
+311 
-323 EDAQQTMVVTYR
+323 
-335 YARMPNYTMELR
+335 L
-347 VAPGGYRYDETYPM
+347 
-361 LELLQNN
+361 
-368 RNVLFVAVGA
+368 
-378 GLLLF
+378 
-383 AMLAVYLC
+383 LAVYLC

-406 GLNRVPLDLYAF
+406 GLNRIPLDLYAF
-418 LVILGV
+418 LVVLGV

-434 ADYLLELERTLALS
+434 ADYLLELERTLALT
-448 IVGYGGFSCALMIVG
+448 IVGYGGYCCALMIVG

-484 CGRVFSLFIL
+484 CGRFFSLFIL

-509 LPKAMRWVWNLAA
+509 LPKAVRWVWNLAA

-544 TVWGFVARCGKACGR
+544 TVWGFVARWGKACGR

-624 MCDGDLGTK
+624 MCDGDMGTK

>member
-1 MRYNIAFKF
+1 MKNHIAFKF
-10 LAVALCALML
+10 LAVLLASLFLLSAAVSAAGIIA
-20 LAALAGGFGI
+20 LAALDLDPGQTVEQRFEEEMEHRWSSSADDIARRYASLTLGNAPERLVDNWYGRWYNNYPGI
-30 LALLE
+30 QGYRLEDADGNLLE
-35 GGLFDKTVAEL
+35 SEGTPEDGTACTYTVVTEYM
-46 REEKI
+46 
-51 QNSGLGFAGQVA
+51 QVTGAGPE
-63 AHYADSRLGLWPEEL
+63 DSTE
-78 EEPDWLYG
+78 
-86 VWGDYGDWFSGVFNP
+86 
-101 EKAAYTLKDA
+101 A
-111 EGNVLEQAGA
+111 
-121 QTLTDPAV
+121 
-129 FTFPVSGSYKYVL
+129 
-142 SVEPKQEPEET
+142 PEET
-153 AGAPEYFPEDGALVY
+153 LPETSPDGQVRTEETVPTETAAEEDAPDTAPETGTDEATIPPEEALPEQMDDAVEATAITETEPVWDEADDNIYYYPDDNGERQALHYTWEQAPEYRVTVYVSREYADMNRNPAWQLVGLVY
-168 EVTFSFR
+168 TWRTQLMVG
-175 SELAGDGSIGTS
+175 L
-187 GVGDPIGVLTHNE
+187 GV
-200 AGVLFLR
+200 
-207 MESFVGANLPED
+207 
-219 SVITSLELL
+219 SLL
-228 GENGAVL
+228 
-235 YRAED
+235 
-240 RAGVG
+240 
-245 EFVSSDEMTDV
+245 V
-256 FRIGPTAEEGQ
+256 FA
-267 TQPAAVETTPDS
+267 
-279 TIPAETEPEVVTE
+279 
-292 GTVPSETTVPF
+292 
-303 ETPVVPVF
+303 
-311 TEERVRTAEYWD
+311 
-323 EDAQQTMVVTYR
+323 
-335 YARMPNYTMELR
+335 L
-347 VAPGGYRYDETYPM
+347 
-361 LELLQNN
+361 
-368 RNVLFVAVGA
+368 
-378 GLLLF
+378 
-383 AMLAVYLC
+383 LAVYLC

-434 ADYLLELERTLALS
+434 ADYLLELERTLALT
-448 IVGYGGFSCALMIVG
+448 IVGYGGYCCALMIVG

-484 CGRVFSLFIL
+484 CGRFFSLFIL

-509 LPKAMRWVWNLAA
+509 LPKAVRWVWNLAA

-544 TVWGFVARCGKACGR
+544 TVWGFVARWGKACGR

-615 GTLLAGARR
+615 GTLLAGVRR

-690 NYVDLL
+690 NYLDLL

-769 FRQPEEPI
+769 FHQPEEPI

>member
-1 MRYNIAFKF
+1 MKNHIAFKF
-10 LAVALCALML
+10 LAVLLASLFLLSAAVSAAGIIA
-20 LAALAGGFGI
+20 LAALDLDPGQTVEQRFEEEMEHRWSSSADDIARRYASLTLGNAPERLVDNWYGRWYNNYPGI
-30 LALLE
+30 QGYRLEDADGNLLE
-35 GGLFDKTVAEL
+35 SEGTPEDGTACTYTVVTEYM
-46 REEKI
+46 
-51 QNSGLGFAGQVA
+51 QVTGAGPE
-63 AHYADSRLGLWPEEL
+63 DSTE
-78 EEPDWLYG
+78 
-86 VWGDYGDWFSGVFNP
+86 
-101 EKAAYTLKDA
+101 A
-111 EGNVLEQAGA
+111 
-121 QTLTDPAV
+121 
-129 FTFPVSGSYKYVL
+129 
-142 SVEPKQEPEET
+142 PEET
-153 AGAPEYFPEDGALVY
+153 LPETSPDGQVRTEETVPTETAAEEDAPDTAPETGTDEATIPPEEALPEQMDDAVEATAITETEPVWDEADDNIYYYPDDNGERQALHYTWEQAPEYRVTVYVSREYADMNRNPAWQLVGLVY
-168 EVTFSFR
+168 TWRTQLMVG
-175 SELAGDGSIGTS
+175 L
-187 GVGDPIGVLTHNE
+187 GV
-200 AGVLFLR
+200 
-207 MESFVGANLPED
+207 
-219 SVITSLELL
+219 SLL
-228 GENGAVL
+228 
-235 YRAED
+235 
-240 RAGVG
+240 
-245 EFVSSDEMTDV
+245 V
-256 FRIGPTAEEGQ
+256 FA
-267 TQPAAVETTPDS
+267 
-279 TIPAETEPEVVTE
+279 
-292 GTVPSETTVPF
+292 
-303 ETPVVPVF
+303 
-311 TEERVRTAEYWD
+311 
-323 EDAQQTMVVTYR
+323 
-335 YARMPNYTMELR
+335 L
-347 VAPGGYRYDETYPM
+347 
-361 LELLQNN
+361 
-368 RNVLFVAVGA
+368 
-378 GLLLF
+378 
-383 AMLAVYLC
+383 LAVYLC

-418 LVILGV
+418 LVVLGV

-434 ADYLLELERTLALS
+434 ADYLLELERTLALT
-448 IVGYGGFSCALMIVG
+448 IVGYGGYCCALMIVG

-484 CGRVFSLFIL
+484 CGRFFSLFIL

-509 LPKAMRWVWNLAA
+509 LPKAVRWVWNLAA

-544 TVWGFVARCGKACGR
+544 TVWGFVARWGKACGR

-624 MCDGDLGTK
+624 MCDGDMGTK

>member
-1 MRYNIAFKF
+1 MKNHIAFKF
-10 LAVALCALML
+10 LAVLLASLFLLSAAVSAAGIIA
-20 LAALAGGFGI
+20 LAALDLDPGQTVEQRFEEEMEHRWSSSADDIARRYASLTLGNAPERLVDNWYGRWYNNYPGI
-30 LALLE
+30 QGYRLEDADGNLLE
-35 GGLFDKTVAEL
+35 SEGTPEDGTACTYTVVTEYM
-46 REEKI
+46 
-51 QNSGLGFAGQVA
+51 QVTGAGPE
-63 AHYADSRLGLWPEEL
+63 DSTE
-78 EEPDWLYG
+78 
-86 VWGDYGDWFSGVFNP
+86 
-101 EKAAYTLKDA
+101 A
-111 EGNVLEQAGA
+111 
-121 QTLTDPAV
+121 
-129 FTFPVSGSYKYVL
+129 
-142 SVEPKQEPEET
+142 PEET
-153 AGAPEYFPEDGALVY
+153 LPETSPDGQVRTEETVPTETAAEEDAPDTAPETGTDEATIPPEEALPEQMDDAVEATAITETEPVWDEADDNIYYYPDDNGERQALHYTWEQAPEYRVTVFVSPEYAEMNRNPVWQLMGLVY
-168 EVTFSFR
+168 TWRTQLMVG
-175 SELAGDGSIGTS
+175 LGVSI
-187 GVGDPIGVLTHNE
+187 
-200 AGVLFLR
+200 
-207 MESFVGANLPED
+207 
-219 SVITSLELL
+219 
-228 GENGAVL
+228 
-235 YRAED
+235 
-240 RAGVG
+240 
-245 EFVSSDEMTDV
+245 
-256 FRIGPTAEEGQ
+256 
-267 TQPAAVETTPDS
+267 
-279 TIPAETEPEVVTE
+279 
-292 GTVPSETTVPF
+292 
-303 ETPVVPVF
+303 
-311 TEERVRTAEYWD
+311 
-323 EDAQQTMVVTYR
+323 
-335 YARMPNYTMELR
+335 
-347 VAPGGYRYDETYPM
+347 
-361 LELLQNN
+361 
-368 RNVLFVAVGA
+368 
-378 GLLLF
+378 LLF
-383 AMLAVYLC
+383 ALLAVYLC

-434 ADYLLELERTLALS
+434 ADYLLELERTLALT
-448 IVGYGGFSCALMIVG
+448 IVGYGGYCCALMIVG

-509 LPKAMRWVWNLAA
+509 LPKAVRWVWNLAA

-544 TVWGFVARCGKACGR
+544 TVWGFVARWGKACGR

-769 FRQPEEPI
+769 FRQLEEPI

>member
-1 MRYNIAFKF
+1 MKNHIAFKF
-10 LAVALCALML
+10 LAVLLASLFLLSAAVSAAGIIA
-20 LAALAGGFGI
+20 LAALDLDPGQTVEQRFEEEMEHRWSSSADDIARRYASLTLGNAPERLVDNWYGRWYNNYPGI
-30 LALLE
+30 QGYRLEDADGNLLE
-35 GGLFDKTVAEL
+35 SEGTPEDGTACTYTVVTEYM
-46 REEKI
+46 
-51 QNSGLGFAGQVA
+51 QVTGAGPE
-63 AHYADSRLGLWPEEL
+63 DSTE
-78 EEPDWLYG
+78 
-86 VWGDYGDWFSGVFNP
+86 
-101 EKAAYTLKDA
+101 A
-111 EGNVLEQAGA
+111 
-121 QTLTDPAV
+121 
-129 FTFPVSGSYKYVL
+129 
-142 SVEPKQEPEET
+142 PEET
-153 AGAPEYFPEDGALVY
+153 LPETSPDGQVRTEETVPTETAAEEDAPDTAPETGTDEATIPPEEALPEQMDDAVEATAITETEPVWDEGDDNIYYYPDDNGERQALHYTWEQAPEYRVTVYVSREYADMNRNPAWQLVGLVY
-168 EVTFSFR
+168 TWRTQLMVG
-175 SELAGDGSIGTS
+175 L
-187 GVGDPIGVLTHNE
+187 GV
-200 AGVLFLR
+200 
-207 MESFVGANLPED
+207 
-219 SVITSLELL
+219 SLL
-228 GENGAVL
+228 
-235 YRAED
+235 
-240 RAGVG
+240 
-245 EFVSSDEMTDV
+245 V
-256 FRIGPTAEEGQ
+256 FA
-267 TQPAAVETTPDS
+267 
-279 TIPAETEPEVVTE
+279 
-292 GTVPSETTVPF
+292 
-303 ETPVVPVF
+303 
-311 TEERVRTAEYWD
+311 
-323 EDAQQTMVVTYR
+323 
-335 YARMPNYTMELR
+335 L
-347 VAPGGYRYDETYPM
+347 
-361 LELLQNN
+361 
-368 RNVLFVAVGA
+368 
-378 GLLLF
+378 
-383 AMLAVYLC
+383 LAVYLC

-406 GLNRVPLDLYAF
+406 GLNRMPLDLYAF
-418 LVILGV
+418 LVVLGV

-434 ADYLLELERTLALS
+434 ADYLLELERTLALT
-448 IVGYGGFSCALMIVG
+448 IVGYGGYCCALMIVG

-484 CGRVFSLFIL
+484 CGRVFFLFIL

-509 LPKAMRWVWNLAA
+509 LPKAVRWVWNLAA

-544 TVWGFVARCGKACGR
+544 TVWGFVARWGKACGR

-568 PLVWQWLVAIPLLFF
+568 PLMWQWLVAIPLLFF

-603 VLLATVYLASAF
+603 VLLATVYLASSF

-624 MCDGDLGTK
+624 MCQGDLGTK

-648 SLNGLSDAA
+648 SLNGLSDVAV
-657 LVAAREQLKS
+657 VAAREQLKS

-712 SRQSARMKK
+712 SRQSARLKK

-769 FRQPEEPI
+769 FRQPEEPV

-796 AVKYALPGTRLYI
+796 AVKYALPGTRLYV

-815 SSVMISMKNISRE
+815 ENVVISMKNISRE
-828 QLNVSADELMER
+828 ELNVSADELMER

>member
-1 MRYNIAFKF
+1 MKNHIAFKF
-10 LAVALCALML
+10 LAVLLASLFLLSAAVSAAGIIA
-20 LAALAGGFGI
+20 LAALDLDPGQTVEQRFEEEMEHRWSSSADDIARRYASLTLGNAPERLVDNWYGRWYNNYPGI
-30 LALLE
+30 QGYRLEDADGNLLE
-35 GGLFDKTVAEL
+35 SEGTPEDGTACTYTVVTEYM
-46 REEKI
+46 
-51 QNSGLGFAGQVA
+51 QVTGAGPE
-63 AHYADSRLGLWPEEL
+63 DSTE
-78 EEPDWLYG
+78 
-86 VWGDYGDWFSGVFNP
+86 
-101 EKAAYTLKDA
+101 A
-111 EGNVLEQAGA
+111 
-121 QTLTDPAV
+121 
-129 FTFPVSGSYKYVL
+129 
-142 SVEPKQEPEET
+142 PEET
-153 AGAPEYFPEDGALVY
+153 LPETSPDGQVRTEETVPTETAAEEDAPDTAPETGTDEATIPPEEALPEQMDDAVEATAITETEPVWDEGDDNIYYYPDDNGERQALHYTWEQAPEYRVTVYVSREYADMNRNPAWQLVGLVY
-168 EVTFSFR
+168 TWRTQLMVG
-175 SELAGDGSIGTS
+175 L
-187 GVGDPIGVLTHNE
+187 GV
-200 AGVLFLR
+200 
-207 MESFVGANLPED
+207 
-219 SVITSLELL
+219 SLL
-228 GENGAVL
+228 
-235 YRAED
+235 
-240 RAGVG
+240 
-245 EFVSSDEMTDV
+245 V
-256 FRIGPTAEEGQ
+256 FA
-267 TQPAAVETTPDS
+267 
-279 TIPAETEPEVVTE
+279 
-292 GTVPSETTVPF
+292 
-303 ETPVVPVF
+303 
-311 TEERVRTAEYWD
+311 
-323 EDAQQTMVVTYR
+323 
-335 YARMPNYTMELR
+335 L
-347 VAPGGYRYDETYPM
+347 
-361 LELLQNN
+361 
-368 RNVLFVAVGA
+368 
-378 GLLLF
+378 
-383 AMLAVYLC
+383 LAVYLC

-434 ADYLLELERTLALS
+434 ADYLLELERTLALT
-448 IVGYGGFSCALMIVG
+448 IVGYGGYCCALMIVG

-484 CGRVFSLFIL
+484 CGRVWHLFVL
-494 ACRWC
+494 VCCWC

-509 LPKAMRWVWNLAA
+509 LPEAAHWVWNLAA

-534 TWNLVMGILG
+534 TWNLLKQILG
-544 TVWGFVARCGKACGR
+544 TVWRFIARWAKACGR

-583 LLLINIGSA
+583 LLIINIGSA

-624 MCDGDLGTK
+624 MCDGDMGTK

>member
-1 MRYNIAFKF
+1 MKNHIAFKF
-10 LAVALCALML
+10 LAVLLASLFLLSAAVSAAGIIA
-20 LAALAGGFGI
+20 LAALDLDPGQTVEQRFEEEMEHRWSSSADDIARRYASLTLGNAPERLVDNWYGRWYNNYPGI
-30 LALLE
+30 QGYRLEDADGNLLE
-35 GGLFDKTVAEL
+35 SEGTPEDGTACTYTVVTEYM
-46 REEKI
+46 
-51 QNSGLGFAGQVA
+51 QVTGAGPE
-63 AHYADSRLGLWPEEL
+63 DSTE
-78 EEPDWLYG
+78 
-86 VWGDYGDWFSGVFNP
+86 
-101 EKAAYTLKDA
+101 A
-111 EGNVLEQAGA
+111 
-121 QTLTDPAV
+121 
-129 FTFPVSGSYKYVL
+129 
-142 SVEPKQEPEET
+142 PEET
-153 AGAPEYFPEDGALVY
+153 LPETSPDGQVRTEETVPTETAAEEDAPDTAPETGTDEATIPPEEALPEQMDDAVEATAITETEPVWDEADDNIYYYPDDNGERQALHYTWEQAPEYRVTVYVSREYADMNRNPAWQLVGLVY
-168 EVTFSFR
+168 TWRTQLMVG
-175 SELAGDGSIGTS
+175 L
-187 GVGDPIGVLTHNE
+187 GV
-200 AGVLFLR
+200 
-207 MESFVGANLPED
+207 
-219 SVITSLELL
+219 SLL
-228 GENGAVL
+228 
-235 YRAED
+235 
-240 RAGVG
+240 
-245 EFVSSDEMTDV
+245 V
-256 FRIGPTAEEGQ
+256 FA
-267 TQPAAVETTPDS
+267 
-279 TIPAETEPEVVTE
+279 
-292 GTVPSETTVPF
+292 
-303 ETPVVPVF
+303 
-311 TEERVRTAEYWD
+311 
-323 EDAQQTMVVTYR
+323 
-335 YARMPNYTMELR
+335 L
-347 VAPGGYRYDETYPM
+347 
-361 LELLQNN
+361 
-368 RNVLFVAVGA
+368 
-378 GLLLF
+378 
-383 AMLAVYLC
+383 LAVYLC

-406 GLNRVPLDLYAF
+406 GLNRIPLDLYAF
-418 LVILGV
+418 LVVLGV

-434 ADYLLELERTLALS
+434 ADYLLELERTLALT
-448 IVGYGGFSCALMIVG
+448 IVGYGGYCCALMIVG

-484 CGRVFSLFIL
+484 CGRFFSLFIL

-509 LPKAMRWVWNLAA
+509 LPKAVRWVWNLAA

-544 TVWGFVARCGKACGR
+544 TVWGFVARWGKACGR

-624 MCDGDLGTK
+624 MCDGDMGTK

>member
-1 MRYNIAFKF
+1 MKNHIAFKF
-10 LAVALCALML
+10 LAVLLASLFLLSAAVSAAGIIA
-20 LAALAGGFGI
+20 LAALDLDPGQTVEQRFEEEMEHRWSSSADDIAWRYASLTLGNAPERLVDNWYGRWYNNYPGI
-30 LALLE
+30 QGYRLEDADGNLLE
-35 GGLFDKTVAEL
+35 SEGTPEDGTACTYTVVTEYM
-46 REEKI
+46 
-51 QNSGLGFAGQVA
+51 QVTGAGPE
-63 AHYADSRLGLWPEEL
+63 DSTE
-78 EEPDWLYG
+78 
-86 VWGDYGDWFSGVFNP
+86 
-101 EKAAYTLKDA
+101 A
-111 EGNVLEQAGA
+111 
-121 QTLTDPAV
+121 
-129 FTFPVSGSYKYVL
+129 
-142 SVEPKQEPEET
+142 PEET
-153 AGAPEYFPEDGALVY
+153 LPETSPDGQVRTEETVPTETAAEEDAPDTAPETGTDEATIPPEEALPEQMDDAVEATAITETEPVWDEADDNIYYYPDDNGERQALHYTWEQAPEYRVTVYVSREYADMNRNPAWQLVGLVY
-168 EVTFSFR
+168 TWRTQLMVG
-175 SELAGDGSIGTS
+175 L
-187 GVGDPIGVLTHNE
+187 GV
-200 AGVLFLR
+200 
-207 MESFVGANLPED
+207 
-219 SVITSLELL
+219 SLL
-228 GENGAVL
+228 
-235 YRAED
+235 
-240 RAGVG
+240 
-245 EFVSSDEMTDV
+245 V
-256 FRIGPTAEEGQ
+256 FA
-267 TQPAAVETTPDS
+267 
-279 TIPAETEPEVVTE
+279 
-292 GTVPSETTVPF
+292 
-303 ETPVVPVF
+303 
-311 TEERVRTAEYWD
+311 
-323 EDAQQTMVVTYR
+323 
-335 YARMPNYTMELR
+335 L
-347 VAPGGYRYDETYPM
+347 
-361 LELLQNN
+361 
-368 RNVLFVAVGA
+368 
-378 GLLLF
+378 
-383 AMLAVYLC
+383 LAVYLC

-406 GLNRVPLDLYAF
+406 GLNRIPLDLYAF
-418 LVILGV
+418 LVVLGV

-434 ADYLLELERTLALS
+434 ADYLLELERTLALT
-448 IVGYGGFSCALMIVG
+448 IVGYGGYCCALMIVG

-484 CGRVFSLFIL
+484 CGRFFSLFIL

-509 LPKAMRWVWNLAA
+509 LPKAVRWVWNLAA

-544 TVWGFVARCGKACGR
+544 TVWGFVARWGKACGR

-624 MCDGDLGTK
+624 MCDGDMGTK

-868 GQLQLLVDGDLFK
+868 GQLQLLVDGDLLK

>member
-1 MRYNIAFKF
+1 MKNHIAFKF
-10 LAVALCALML
+10 LAVLLASLFLLSAAVSAAGIIA
-20 LAALAGGFGI
+20 LAALDLDPGQTVEQRFEEEMEHRWSSSADNIARRYASLTLGNAPERLVDNWYGRWYNNYPGI
-30 LALLE
+30 QGYRLEDADGNLLE
-35 GGLFDKTVAEL
+35 SEGTPEDGTACTYTVVTEYM
-46 REEKI
+46 
-51 QNSGLGFAGQVA
+51 QVTGAGPE
-63 AHYADSRLGLWPEEL
+63 DSTE
-78 EEPDWLYG
+78 
-86 VWGDYGDWFSGVFNP
+86 
-101 EKAAYTLKDA
+101 A
-111 EGNVLEQAGA
+111 
-121 QTLTDPAV
+121 
-129 FTFPVSGSYKYVL
+129 
-142 SVEPKQEPEET
+142 PEET
-153 AGAPEYFPEDGALVY
+153 LPETSPDGQVRTEETVPTETAAEEDAPDTAPETGTDEATIPPEEALPEQMDDAVEATAITETEPVWDEADDNIYYYPDDNGERQALHYTWEQAPEYRVTVYVSREYADMNRNPAWQLVGLVY
-168 EVTFSFR
+168 TWRTQLMVG
-175 SELAGDGSIGTS
+175 L
-187 GVGDPIGVLTHNE
+187 GV
-200 AGVLFLR
+200 
-207 MESFVGANLPED
+207 
-219 SVITSLELL
+219 SLL
-228 GENGAVL
+228 
-235 YRAED
+235 
-240 RAGVG
+240 
-245 EFVSSDEMTDV
+245 V
-256 FRIGPTAEEGQ
+256 FA
-267 TQPAAVETTPDS
+267 
-279 TIPAETEPEVVTE
+279 
-292 GTVPSETTVPF
+292 
-303 ETPVVPVF
+303 
-311 TEERVRTAEYWD
+311 
-323 EDAQQTMVVTYR
+323 
-335 YARMPNYTMELR
+335 L
-347 VAPGGYRYDETYPM
+347 
-361 LELLQNN
+361 
-368 RNVLFVAVGA
+368 
-378 GLLLF
+378 
-383 AMLAVYLC
+383 LAVYLC

-406 GLNRVPLDLYAF
+406 GLNRIPLDLYAF

-434 ADYLLELERTLALS
+434 ADYLLELERTLALT
-448 IVGYGGFSCALMIVG
+448 IVGYGGYCCALMIVG

-484 CGRVFSLFIL
+484 CGRFFSLFIL

-509 LPKAMRWVWNLAA
+509 LPKAVRWVWNLAA

-544 TVWGFVARCGKACGR
+544 TVWGFVARWGKACGR

-624 MCDGDLGTK
+624 MCDGDMGTK

>member
-1 MRYNIAFKF
+1 MKNHIAFKF
-10 LAVALCALML
+10 LAVLLASLFLLSAAVSAAGIIA
-20 LAALAGGFGI
+20 LAALDLDPGQTVEQRFEEEMEHRWSSSADDIARRYASLTLGNAPERLVDNWYGRWYNNYPGI
-30 LALLE
+30 QGYRLEDADGNLLE
-35 GGLFDKTVAEL
+35 SEGTPEDGTACTYTVVTEYM
-46 REEKI
+46 
-51 QNSGLGFAGQVA
+51 QVTGAGPE
-63 AHYADSRLGLWPEEL
+63 DSTE
-78 EEPDWLYG
+78 
-86 VWGDYGDWFSGVFNP
+86 
-101 EKAAYTLKDA
+101 A
-111 EGNVLEQAGA
+111 
-121 QTLTDPAV
+121 
-129 FTFPVSGSYKYVL
+129 
-142 SVEPKQEPEET
+142 PEET
-153 AGAPEYFPEDGALVY
+153 LPETSPDGQVRTEETVPTETAAEEDAPDTAPETGTDEATIPPEEALPEQMDDAVEATAITETEPVWDEADDNIYYYPDDNGERQALHYTWEQAPEYRVTVYVSREYADMNRNPAWQLVGLVY
-168 EVTFSFR
+168 TWRTQLMVG
-175 SELAGDGSIGTS
+175 L
-187 GVGDPIGVLTHNE
+187 GV
-200 AGVLFLR
+200 
-207 MESFVGANLPED
+207 
-219 SVITSLELL
+219 SLL
-228 GENGAVL
+228 
-235 YRAED
+235 
-240 RAGVG
+240 
-245 EFVSSDEMTDV
+245 V
-256 FRIGPTAEEGQ
+256 FA
-267 TQPAAVETTPDS
+267 
-279 TIPAETEPEVVTE
+279 
-292 GTVPSETTVPF
+292 
-303 ETPVVPVF
+303 
-311 TEERVRTAEYWD
+311 
-323 EDAQQTMVVTYR
+323 
-335 YARMPNYTMELR
+335 L
-347 VAPGGYRYDETYPM
+347 
-361 LELLQNN
+361 
-368 RNVLFVAVGA
+368 
-378 GLLLF
+378 
-383 AMLAVYLC
+383 LAVYLC

-434 ADYLLELERTLALS
+434 ADYLLELERTLALT
-448 IVGYGGFSCALMIVG
+448 IVGYGGYCCALMIVG

-509 LPKAMRWVWNLAA
+509 LPKAVRWVWNLAA

-544 TVWGFVARCGKACGR
+544 TVWGFVARWGKACGR

>member
-1 MRYNIAFKF
+1 MKNHIAFKF
-10 LAVALCALML
+10 LAVLLASLFLLSAAVSAAGIIA
-20 LAALAGGFGI
+20 LAALDLDPGQTVEQRFEEEMEHRWSSSADDIARRYASLTLGNAPERLVDNWYGRWYNNYPGI
-30 LALLE
+30 QGYRLEDADGNLLE
-35 GGLFDKTVAEL
+35 SEGTPEDGTACTYTVVTEYM
-46 REEKI
+46 
-51 QNSGLGFAGQVA
+51 QVTGAGPE
-63 AHYADSRLGLWPEEL
+63 DSTE
-78 EEPDWLYG
+78 
-86 VWGDYGDWFSGVFNP
+86 
-101 EKAAYTLKDA
+101 A
-111 EGNVLEQAGA
+111 
-121 QTLTDPAV
+121 
-129 FTFPVSGSYKYVL
+129 
-142 SVEPKQEPEET
+142 PEET
-153 AGAPEYFPEDGALVY
+153 LPETSPDGQVRTEETVPTETAAEEDAPDTAPETGTDEATIPPEEALPEQMDDAVEATAITETEPVWDEADDNIYYYPDDNGERQALHYTWEQAPEYRVTVYVSREYADMNRNPAWQLVGLVY
-168 EVTFSFR
+168 TWRTQLMVG
-175 SELAGDGSIGTS
+175 L
-187 GVGDPIGVLTHNE
+187 GV
-200 AGVLFLR
+200 
-207 MESFVGANLPED
+207 
-219 SVITSLELL
+219 SLL
-228 GENGAVL
+228 
-235 YRAED
+235 
-240 RAGVG
+240 
-245 EFVSSDEMTDV
+245 V
-256 FRIGPTAEEGQ
+256 FA
-267 TQPAAVETTPDS
+267 
-279 TIPAETEPEVVTE
+279 
-292 GTVPSETTVPF
+292 
-303 ETPVVPVF
+303 
-311 TEERVRTAEYWD
+311 
-323 EDAQQTMVVTYR
+323 
-335 YARMPNYTMELR
+335 L
-347 VAPGGYRYDETYPM
+347 
-361 LELLQNN
+361 
-368 RNVLFVAVGA
+368 
-378 GLLLF
+378 
-383 AMLAVYLC
+383 LAVYLC

-434 ADYLLELERTLALS
+434 ADYLLELERTLALT
-448 IVGYGGFSCALMIVG
+448 IVGYGGYCCALMIVG

-484 CGRVFSLFIL
+484 CGRVWHLFVL
-494 ACRWC
+494 VCCWC

-509 LPKAMRWVWNLAA
+509 LPEAAHWVWNLAA

-534 TWNLVMGILG
+534 TWNLLKQILG
-544 TVWGFVARCGKACGR
+544 TVWRFIARWAKACGR

-583 LLLINIGSA
+583 LLIINIGSA

-624 MCDGDLGTK
+624 MCDGDMGTK

>member
-1 MRYNIAFKF
+1 MKNHIAFKF
-10 LAVALCALML
+10 LAVLLASLFLLSAAVSAAGIIA
-20 LAALAGGFGI
+20 LAALDLDPGQTVEQRFEEEMEHRWSSSADDIARRYASLTLGNAPERLVDNWYGRWYNNYPGI
-30 LALLE
+30 QGYRLEDADGNLLE
-35 GGLFDKTVAEL
+35 SEGTPEDGTACTYTVVTEYM
-46 REEKI
+46 
-51 QNSGLGFAGQVA
+51 QVTGAGPE
-63 AHYADSRLGLWPEEL
+63 DSTE
-78 EEPDWLYG
+78 
-86 VWGDYGDWFSGVFNP
+86 
-101 EKAAYTLKDA
+101 A
-111 EGNVLEQAGA
+111 
-121 QTLTDPAV
+121 
-129 FTFPVSGSYKYVL
+129 
-142 SVEPKQEPEET
+142 PEET
-153 AGAPEYFPEDGALVY
+153 LPETSPDGQARTEETVPTETAAEEDAPDTAPETGTDEATIPPEEALPEQMDDAVEATAITETEPVWDEADDNIYYYPDDNGERQSLHYTWEQAPEYRVTVYVSREYADMNRNPAWQLVGLVY
-168 EVTFSFR
+168 TWRTQLMVG
-175 SELAGDGSIGTS
+175 LGVSI
-187 GVGDPIGVLTHNE
+187 
-200 AGVLFLR
+200 
-207 MESFVGANLPED
+207 
-219 SVITSLELL
+219 
-228 GENGAVL
+228 
-235 YRAED
+235 
-240 RAGVG
+240 
-245 EFVSSDEMTDV
+245 
-256 FRIGPTAEEGQ
+256 
-267 TQPAAVETTPDS
+267 
-279 TIPAETEPEVVTE
+279 
-292 GTVPSETTVPF
+292 
-303 ETPVVPVF
+303 
-311 TEERVRTAEYWD
+311 
-323 EDAQQTMVVTYR
+323 
-335 YARMPNYTMELR
+335 
-347 VAPGGYRYDETYPM
+347 
-361 LELLQNN
+361 
-368 RNVLFVAVGA
+368 
-378 GLLLF
+378 LLF
-383 AMLAVYLC
+383 ALLAVYLC

-418 LVILGV
+418 LVVLGV

-434 ADYLLELERTLALS
+434 ADYLLELERTLALT
-448 IVGYGGFSCALMIVG
+448 IVGYGGYCCALMIVG

-484 CGRVFSLFIL
+484 CGRFFSLFIL

-509 LPKAMRWVWNLAA
+509 LPKAVRWVWNLAA

-544 TVWGFVARCGKACGR
+544 TVWGFVARWGKACGR

-624 MCDGDLGTK
+624 MCDGDMGTK

>member
-1 MRYNIAFKF
+1 MKNHIAFKF
-10 LAVALCALML
+10 LAVL
-20 LAALAGGFGI
+20 LASLFLLSAAVSAAGIIALTAMDLDPGQTVEQRFEEEMERRWSSSADDIARRYASLTLGHAPEQLVDNWFGRWYSNYSGI
-30 LALLE
+30 QGYRLEDADGNLLE
-35 GGLFDKTVAEL
+35 SEGT
-46 REEKI
+46 
-51 QNSGLGFAGQVA
+51 
-63 AHYADSRLGLWPEEL
+63 PE
-78 EEPDWLYG
+78 DG
-86 VWGDYGDWFSGVFNP
+86 T
-101 EKAAYTLKDA
+101 AYTYTVVTA
-111 EGNVLEQAGA
+111 YMQVTGAG
-121 QTLTDPAV
+121 
-129 FTFPVSGSYKYVL
+129 
-142 SVEPKQEPEET
+142 
-153 AGAPEYFPEDGALVY
+153 PEDGAEAPDETLPETFPDGQVRTEETVPTETAAETGDADAGAETDTDEATIRSEETVSGQTENAVEATLLPELETGPVWDEADDNIYYYPDDNGERQALHYTWEQTPEYQVTVYVSREYADMNRNPVWQLMGLVY
-168 EVTFSFR
+168 TWRTQLMVG
-175 SELAGDGSIGTS
+175 L
-187 GVGDPIGVLTHNE
+187 GV
-200 AGVLFLR
+200 
-207 MESFVGANLPED
+207 
-219 SVITSLELL
+219 SLL
-228 GENGAVL
+228 
-235 YRAED
+235 
-240 RAGVG
+240 
-245 EFVSSDEMTDV
+245 V
-256 FRIGPTAEEGQ
+256 FA
-267 TQPAAVETTPDS
+267 
-279 TIPAETEPEVVTE
+279 
-292 GTVPSETTVPF
+292 
-303 ETPVVPVF
+303 
-311 TEERVRTAEYWD
+311 
-323 EDAQQTMVVTYR
+323 
-335 YARMPNYTMELR
+335 L
-347 VAPGGYRYDETYPM
+347 
-361 LELLQNN
+361 
-368 RNVLFVAVGA
+368 
-378 GLLLF
+378 
-383 AMLAVYLC
+383 LAVYLC

-406 GLNRVPLDLYAF
+406 GLNRMPLDLYAF
-418 LVILGV
+418 LVVLGV
-424 GCIGVVFVEE
+424 GCIGVVFAE
-434 ADYLLELERTLALS
+434 AADDLLRLERTLALS

-509 LPKAMRWVWNLAA
+509 LPKAVRWVWNLAA

-534 TWNLVMGILG
+534 TWNLIKQLLG
-544 TVWGFVARCGKACGR
+544 KVWDFITRWAKALGR
-559 WIGRMYGML
+559 SLSRMYSML

-603 VLLATVYLASAF
+603 VLLATVYLASSF

-633 VDDKMLVGCFREFAD
+633 VDDKMLVGCFREFAE

-712 SRQSARMKK
+712 SRQSARLKK

-769 FRQPEEPI
+769 FRQPEEPV

-796 AVKYALPGTRLYI
+796 AVKYALPGTRLYV

-815 SSVMISMKNISRE
+815 ENVVISMKNISRE
-828 QLNVSADELMER
+828 ELNVSADELMER

>member
-1 MRYNIAFKF
+1 MKNHIAFKF
-10 LAVALCALML
+10 LAVLLASLFLLSAAVSAAGIIA
-20 LAALAGGFGI
+20 LAALDLDPGQTVEQRFEEEMEHRWSSSADNIARRYASLTLGNAPERLVDNWYGRWYNNYPGI
-30 LALLE
+30 QGYRLEDADGNLLE
-35 GGLFDKTVAEL
+35 SEGTPEDGTACTYTVVTEYM
-46 REEKI
+46 
-51 QNSGLGFAGQVA
+51 QVTGAGPE
-63 AHYADSRLGLWPEEL
+63 DSTE
-78 EEPDWLYG
+78 
-86 VWGDYGDWFSGVFNP
+86 
-101 EKAAYTLKDA
+101 A
-111 EGNVLEQAGA
+111 
-121 QTLTDPAV
+121 
-129 FTFPVSGSYKYVL
+129 
-142 SVEPKQEPEET
+142 PEET
-153 AGAPEYFPEDGALVY
+153 LPETSPDGQVRTEETVPTETAAEEDAPDTAPETGTGEATIPPEEALPEQMDDAVEATAITETEPVWDEGDDNIYYYPDDNGERQALHYTWEQAPEYRVTVYVSREYADMNRNPAWQLVGLVY
-168 EVTFSFR
+168 TWRTQLMVG
-175 SELAGDGSIGTS
+175 L
-187 GVGDPIGVLTHNE
+187 GV
-200 AGVLFLR
+200 
-207 MESFVGANLPED
+207 
-219 SVITSLELL
+219 SLL
-228 GENGAVL
+228 
-235 YRAED
+235 
-240 RAGVG
+240 
-245 EFVSSDEMTDV
+245 V
-256 FRIGPTAEEGQ
+256 FA
-267 TQPAAVETTPDS
+267 
-279 TIPAETEPEVVTE
+279 
-292 GTVPSETTVPF
+292 
-303 ETPVVPVF
+303 
-311 TEERVRTAEYWD
+311 
-323 EDAQQTMVVTYR
+323 
-335 YARMPNYTMELR
+335 L
-347 VAPGGYRYDETYPM
+347 
-361 LELLQNN
+361 
-368 RNVLFVAVGA
+368 
-378 GLLLF
+378 
-383 AMLAVYLC
+383 LAVYLC

-406 GLNRVPLDLYAF
+406 GLNRIPLDLYAF
-418 LVILGV
+418 LVVLGV

-434 ADYLLELERTLALS
+434 ADYLLELERTLALT
-448 IVGYGGFSCALMIVG
+448 IVGYGGYCCALMIVG

-484 CGRVFSLFIL
+484 CGRFFSLFIL

-509 LPKAMRWVWNLAA
+509 LPKAVRWVWNLAA

-544 TVWGFVARCGKACGR
+544 TVWGFVARWGKACGR

-615 GTLLAGARR
+615 GTLLAGVRR

>member
-1 MRYNIAFKF
+1 MKNHIAFKF
-10 LAVALCALML
+10 LAVLLASLFLLSAAVSAAGIIA
-20 LAALAGGFGI
+20 LAALDLDPGQTVEQRFEEEMEHRWSSSADDIARRYASLTLGNAPERLVDNWYGRWYSNYPGI
-30 LALLE
+30 QGYRLEDADGNLLE
-35 GGLFDKTVAEL
+35 SEGTPEDGTACTYTVVTEYM
-46 REEKI
+46 
-51 QNSGLGFAGQVA
+51 QVTGAGPE
-63 AHYADSRLGLWPEEL
+63 DSTE
-78 EEPDWLYG
+78 
-86 VWGDYGDWFSGVFNP
+86 
-101 EKAAYTLKDA
+101 A
-111 EGNVLEQAGA
+111 
-121 QTLTDPAV
+121 
-129 FTFPVSGSYKYVL
+129 
-142 SVEPKQEPEET
+142 PEET
-153 AGAPEYFPEDGALVY
+153 LPETSPDGQVRTEETVPTETAAEEDAPDTAPETGTDEATIPPEEALPEQMDDAVEATAITETEPVWDEGDDNIYYYPDDNGERQALHYTWEQAPEYRVTVYVSREYADMNRNPAWQLVGLVY
-168 EVTFSFR
+168 TWRTQLMVG
-175 SELAGDGSIGTS
+175 L
-187 GVGDPIGVLTHNE
+187 GV
-200 AGVLFLR
+200 
-207 MESFVGANLPED
+207 
-219 SVITSLELL
+219 SLL
-228 GENGAVL
+228 
-235 YRAED
+235 
-240 RAGVG
+240 
-245 EFVSSDEMTDV
+245 V
-256 FRIGPTAEEGQ
+256 FA
-267 TQPAAVETTPDS
+267 
-279 TIPAETEPEVVTE
+279 
-292 GTVPSETTVPF
+292 
-303 ETPVVPVF
+303 
-311 TEERVRTAEYWD
+311 
-323 EDAQQTMVVTYR
+323 
-335 YARMPNYTMELR
+335 L
-347 VAPGGYRYDETYPM
+347 
-361 LELLQNN
+361 
-368 RNVLFVAVGA
+368 
-378 GLLLF
+378 
-383 AMLAVYLC
+383 LAVYLC

-406 GLNRVPLDLYAF
+406 GLNRIPLDLYAF
-418 LVILGV
+418 LVVLGV

-434 ADYLLELERTLALS
+434 ADYLLELERTLALT
-448 IVGYGGFSCALMIVG
+448 IVGYGGYCCALMIVG

-484 CGRVFSLFIL
+484 CGRFFSLFIL

-509 LPKAMRWVWNLAA
+509 LPKAVRWVWNLAA

-544 TVWGFVARCGKACGR
+544 TVWGFVARWGKACGR

-615 GTLLAGARR
+615 GTLLAGVRR

>member
-1 MRYNIAFKF
+1 MKNHIAFKF
-10 LAVALCALML
+10 LAVLLASLFLLSAAVSAAGIIA
-20 LAALAGGFGI
+20 LAALDLDPGQTVEQRFEEEMEHRWSSSADDIARRYASLTLGNAPERLVDNWYGRWYNNYPGI
-30 LALLE
+30 QGYRLEDADGNLLE
-35 GGLFDKTVAEL
+35 SEGTPEDGTACTYTVVTEYM
-46 REEKI
+46 
-51 QNSGLGFAGQVA
+51 QVTGAGPE
-63 AHYADSRLGLWPEEL
+63 DSTE
-78 EEPDWLYG
+78 
-86 VWGDYGDWFSGVFNP
+86 
-101 EKAAYTLKDA
+101 A
-111 EGNVLEQAGA
+111 
-121 QTLTDPAV
+121 
-129 FTFPVSGSYKYVL
+129 
-142 SVEPKQEPEET
+142 PEET
-153 AGAPEYFPEDGALVY
+153 LPETSPDGQVRTEETVPTETAAEEDAPDTAPETGTDEATIPPEEALPEQMDDAVEATAITETEPVWDEADDNIYYYPDDNGERQALHYTWEQAPEYRVTVYVSREYADMNRNPAWQLVGLVY
-168 EVTFSFR
+168 TWRTQLMVG
-175 SELAGDGSIGTS
+175 L
-187 GVGDPIGVLTHNE
+187 GV
-200 AGVLFLR
+200 
-207 MESFVGANLPED
+207 
-219 SVITSLELL
+219 SLL
-228 GENGAVL
+228 
-235 YRAED
+235 
-240 RAGVG
+240 
-245 EFVSSDEMTDV
+245 V
-256 FRIGPTAEEGQ
+256 FA
-267 TQPAAVETTPDS
+267 
-279 TIPAETEPEVVTE
+279 
-292 GTVPSETTVPF
+292 
-303 ETPVVPVF
+303 
-311 TEERVRTAEYWD
+311 
-323 EDAQQTMVVTYR
+323 
-335 YARMPNYTMELR
+335 L
-347 VAPGGYRYDETYPM
+347 
-361 LELLQNN
+361 
-368 RNVLFVAVGA
+368 
-378 GLLLF
+378 
-383 AMLAVYLC
+383 LAVYLC

-406 GLNRVPLDLYAF
+406 GLYRIPLDLYAF
-418 LVILGV
+418 LVVLGV

-434 ADYLLELERTLALS
+434 ADYLLELERTLALT
-448 IVGYGGFSCALMIVG
+448 IVGYGGYCCALMIVG

-484 CGRVFSLFIL
+484 CGRFFSLFIL

-509 LPKAMRWVWNLAA
+509 LPKAVRWVWNLAA

-544 TVWGFVARCGKACGR
+544 TVWGFVARWGKACGR

-615 GTLLAGARR
+615 GTLLAGVRR

>member
-1 MRYNIAFKF
+1 MKNHIAFKF
-10 LAVALCALML
+10 LAVLLASLFLLSAAVSAAGIIA
-20 LAALAGGFGI
+20 LAALDLDPGQTVEQRFEEEMEHRWSSSADDIARRYASLTLGNAPERLVDNWYGRWYNNYPGI
-30 LALLE
+30 QGYRLEDADGNLLE
-35 GGLFDKTVAEL
+35 SEGTPEDGTACTYTVVTEYM
-46 REEKI
+46 
-51 QNSGLGFAGQVA
+51 QVTGAGPE
-63 AHYADSRLGLWPEEL
+63 DSTE
-78 EEPDWLYG
+78 
-86 VWGDYGDWFSGVFNP
+86 
-101 EKAAYTLKDA
+101 A
-111 EGNVLEQAGA
+111 
-121 QTLTDPAV
+121 
-129 FTFPVSGSYKYVL
+129 
-142 SVEPKQEPEET
+142 PEET
-153 AGAPEYFPEDGALVY
+153 LPETSPDGQVRTEETVPTETAAEEDAPDTAPETGTDEATIPPEEALPEQMDDAVEATAITETEPVWDEGDDNIYYYPDDNGERQALHYTWEQAPEYRVTVYVSREYADMNRNPAWQLVGLVY
-168 EVTFSFR
+168 TWRTQLMVG
-175 SELAGDGSIGTS
+175 L
-187 GVGDPIGVLTHNE
+187 GV
-200 AGVLFLR
+200 
-207 MESFVGANLPED
+207 
-219 SVITSLELL
+219 SLL
-228 GENGAVL
+228 
-235 YRAED
+235 
-240 RAGVG
+240 
-245 EFVSSDEMTDV
+245 V
-256 FRIGPTAEEGQ
+256 FA
-267 TQPAAVETTPDS
+267 
-279 TIPAETEPEVVTE
+279 
-292 GTVPSETTVPF
+292 
-303 ETPVVPVF
+303 
-311 TEERVRTAEYWD
+311 
-323 EDAQQTMVVTYR
+323 
-335 YARMPNYTMELR
+335 L
-347 VAPGGYRYDETYPM
+347 
-361 LELLQNN
+361 
-368 RNVLFVAVGA
+368 
-378 GLLLF
+378 
-383 AMLAVYLC
+383 LAVYLC

-434 ADYLLELERTLALS
+434 ADYLLELERTLALT
-448 IVGYGGFSCALMIVG
+448 IVGYGGYCCALMIVG

-484 CGRVFSLFIL
+484 CGRVWHLFVL
-494 ACRWC
+494 VCCWC

-509 LPKAMRWVWNLAA
+509 LPEAAHWVWNLAA

-534 TWNLVMGILG
+534 TWNLLKQILG
-544 TVWGFVARCGKACGR
+544 TVWRFIARWAKACGR

-583 LLLINIGSA
+583 LLIINIGSA

-603 VLLATVYLASAF
+603 VLLATVYLASGF

-624 MCDGDLGTK
+624 MCDGDMGTK